1 MATHELTYKQLG
13 IDGGGRIVLGP
24 TAVGSYKDVVAIKP
38 SIREILERT
47 RDTHDLIGS
56 RFLNTVVTVI
66 TFLGLI
72 CWGNDSRILS
82 DCAAC
87 IEG

>member
-1 MATHELTYKQLG
+1 MIYNQLG
-13 IDGGGRIVLGP
+13 IGGGGRIVLGP
-24 TAVGSYKDVVAIKP
+24 TVVGNYKDVVAVKP
-38 SIREILERT
+38 STREILERT

-72 CWGNDSRILS
+72 RRGNDSRILS

>member
-1 MATHELTYKQLG
+1 M
-13 IDGGGRIVLGP
+13 LGP
-24 TAVGSYKDVVAIKP
+24 TVVGSYKDVVAIKP

-56 RFLNTVVTVI
+56 RFLNTTVVTVI

-72 CWGNDSRILS
+72 C
-82 DCAAC
+82 
-87 IEG
+87 